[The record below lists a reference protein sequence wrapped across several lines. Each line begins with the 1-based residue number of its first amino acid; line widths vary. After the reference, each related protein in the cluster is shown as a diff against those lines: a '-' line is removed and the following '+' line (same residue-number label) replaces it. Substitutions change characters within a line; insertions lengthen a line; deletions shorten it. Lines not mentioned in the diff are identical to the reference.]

1 VIRLFLVL
9 AIILDLVSVSSA
21 NAEEM
26 LIIANLSVDLEASLT
41 PRQIESIYL
50 LRMTVWPNGD
60 HIIPVNREITSE
72 IRAEFTS
79 AVLQQDN
86 ASLVAYWNEMH
97 FQGKLPPLVQESE
110 SALLAFVQKVPGA
123 IGYISASTPA
133 IGVRVLSH
141 VP

>member
-1 VIRLFLVL
+1 VNRLFLVL
-9 AIILDLVSVSSA
+9 TIILELVSVSSA

-26 LIIANLSVDLEASLT
+26 LIVANLSVDLEAPPTL
-41 PRQIESIYL
+41 RQIASIYL
-50 LRMTVWPNGD
+50 LRMTVWPDGSQ
-60 HIIPVNREITSE
+60 IIPVNREITSE

-79 AVLQQDN
+79 AVLKQDN
-86 ASLVAYWNEMH
+86 ANLAAYWNEMH
-97 FQGKLPPLVQESE
+97 FQGKLPPVVQESE

-133 IGVRVLSH
+133 IGVRVLGH